1 MRGITILCM
10 ALLTAGSLSA
20 QQHFTKADTLR
31 GSITKERAWWD
42 VTSYDLHVQVH
53 LEDSTF
59 SGFNTITYKVLKP
72 DSVMQIDLQ
81 EPMVIDSVL
90 QDKQSLTFTR
100 EGNAWLVKIK
110 APQAKDKTKRITVF
124 YNGKPHKA
132 KNAPWDGGVIWAR
145 DEKQRPW
152 VSTAVQHFGASAWW
166 PNKDHQSDEPENM
179 TINVTVPAEMTDVS
193 NGRLK
198 KKTDNPDGTATY
210 TWYVSNPINNYDVA
224 LNVGHYAE
232 IKDSYSGEGGKLDL
246 SYWVLDYNVDKA
258 TEHFKIVKPM
268 LKCFEYWFGKYPF
281 YKDSYKLV
289 ESPFLG
295 MEHQSAVAYGNKFKM
310 GYMGRDLSGTGWG
323 LKWDFLIIHES
334 GHEWFGNSIT
344 SKDIADMWIHES
356 FTNYSETLFTQC
368 QYGLKAGEEYVA
380 GIRHNIKNDV
390 PIIGPYGVNTEGSGD
405 MYYKGANMI
414 NNIRLIMNNDEAF
427 RQMLRGMNKTF
438 YHQTVTTQDIERYM
452 SNAAGMD
459 LGRVFDQYL
468 RDTVIPTL
476 EYRIIGQ
483 QVQYRW
489 VNCVKDFNMPV
500 RVKLNENGFKLIYPA
515 TTWRTAS
522 ISLPDPNK
530 FEVDKGFYI
539 NIKRKEAT
547 DNK

>member
-72 DSVMQIDLQ
+72 DSIMQIDLQ

-489 VNCVKDFNMPV
+489 VNCIKDFNMPV

>member
-1 MRGITILCM
+1 MRGITMFCM
-10 ALLTAGSLSA
+10 ALLTAGTVSA

-31 GSITKERAWWD
+31 GSITRERSWWD

-81 EPMVIDSVL
+81 EPMVIDSIL
-90 QDKQSLTFTR
+90 QDKQSLSFTR
-100 EGNAWLVKIK
+100 DGNAWFVKIK

-132 KNAPWDGGVIWAR
+132 KNAPWDGGVVWAR
-145 DEKQRPW
+145 DEQQRPW
-152 VSTAVQHFGASAWW
+152 VATAVQGFGASAWW

-224 LNVGHYAE
+224 INVGHYAE

-258 TEHFKIVKPM
+258 TEHFKVVKPM

-289 ESPFLG
+289 ESPYLG
-295 MEHQSAVAYGNKFKM
+295 MEHQSAVAYGNKFQM
-310 GYMGRDLSGTGWG
+310 GYKGRDLSGTGWG
-323 LKWDFLIIHES
+323 LKWDFLVIHES

-452 SNAAGMD
+452 SNAAGID
-459 LGRVFDQYL
+459 LSRVFDQYL
-468 RDTVIPTL
+468 RDTIIPTL

-489 VNCVKDFNMPV
+489 TNCIKDFNMPV

-539 NIKRKEAT
+539 NIKRKDAT

>member
-1 MRGITILCM
+1 MRGITMLCM

>member
-1 MRGITILCM
+1 MRGITMFCM
-10 ALLTAGSLSA
+10 ALLTASTVSA

-31 GSITKERAWWD
+31 GSITRERAWWD
-42 VTSYDLHVQVH
+42 VTSYDLHVQVQ

-81 EPMVIDSVL
+81 VPMVIDSIL
-90 QDKQSLTFTR
+90 QDKQSLSFTR
-100 EGNAWLVKIK
+100 DGNAWFVKMK
-110 APQAKDKTKRITVF
+110 APQLKDKTKRITVF

-132 KNAPWDGGVIWAR
+132 KNAPWDGGVVWAR
-145 DEKQRPW
+145 DQQQRPW
-152 VSTAVQHFGASAWW
+152 VATAVQGFGASAWW
-166 PNKDHQSDEPENM
+166 PNKDHQSDEPDNM
-179 TINVTVPAEMTDVS
+179 TIHVTVPAEMTDVS

-224 LNVGHYAE
+224 VNVGHYTE

-258 TEHFKIVKPM
+258 KEHFKVVKPM

-289 ESPFLG
+289 EAPFLG

-368 QYGLKAGEEYVA
+368 QYGMKAGEEYVA
-380 GIRHNIKNDV
+380 GIRQNIKNDI

-452 SNAAGMD
+452 SNAAGFD

-468 RDTVIPTL
+468 RDTIIPTL

-489 VNCVKDFNMPV
+489 INCVKDFNMPV
-500 RVKLNENGFKLIYPA
+500 RVKLNENGYKLIYPA

-522 ISLPDPNK
+522 ISLPDPNQ

-539 NIKRKEAT
+539 NVKRREAT

>member
-1 MRGITILCM
+1 MRGITMFCM
-10 ALLTAGSLSA
+10 ALLTAGTVSA

-31 GSITKERAWWD
+31 GSITRERAWWD

-72 DSVMQIDLQ
+72 DSIMQIDLQ

-110 APQAKDKTKRITVF
+110 APQAKDKIKRITVF

-132 KNAPWDGGVIWAR
+132 KNAPWDGGVVWAR
-145 DEKQRPW
+145 DEQQRPW
-152 VSTAVQHFGASAWW
+152 VATAVQGFGASAWW

-179 TINVTVPAEMTDVS
+179 TINVTVPAELTDVS

-198 KKTDNPDGTATY
+198 KKTDNPDGTVTY

-224 LNVGHYAE
+224 INVGHYAE

-258 TEHFKIVKPM
+258 TEHFKVVKPM

-289 ESPFLG
+289 ESPYLG
-295 MEHQSAVAYGNKFKM
+295 MEHQSAVAYGNKFQM
-310 GYMGRDLSGTGWG
+310 GYKGRDLSGTGWG

-380 GIRHNIKNDV
+380 GIRHNIKNDI

-452 SNAAGMD
+452 SNAAGID
-459 LGRVFDQYL
+459 LSRVFDQYL

-489 VNCVKDFNMPV
+489 TNCIKDFNMPV